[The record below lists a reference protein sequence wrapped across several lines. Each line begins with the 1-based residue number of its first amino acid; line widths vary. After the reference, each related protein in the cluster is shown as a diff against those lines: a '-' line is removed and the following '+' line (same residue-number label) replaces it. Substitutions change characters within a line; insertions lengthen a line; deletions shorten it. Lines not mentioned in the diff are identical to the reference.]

1 MLLDQLL
8 VTPRFATLGGAFFAQ
23 VQPTALDKVELLA
36 LSPSGLQLLGI
47 TNNTA
52 SQEQLRQLCAGTWQW
67 ESYPPLAMVYAG
79 HQFGG
84 YSPRLGDGR
93 GLLVAEVQTPDQ
105 TIIELHLK
113 GAGLTPFSRMGDG
126 RAVLRSSIREFLVS
140 EYMQAIGVPTTQV
153 LALARSSTKVW
164 REQVETAASLLR
176 LAPSHIRFGHF
187 EYFYYSRQFDEHAA
201 LTEYVLKHH
210 YPECLHKP
218 QPALAFLEQVIERT
232 AILIAYWQAFGFC
245 HGVMNTDNMSILGLT
260 FDYGPFAFL
269 DDYQA
274 NYICNKSDSTGRYA
288 FNQQPEIGLWN
299 LTALAET
306 FTQQI
311 AIEELKTAL
320 ASYWNIFQQSYQSLM
335 CQRLGMHND
344 AQAAAIIS
352 DLLKQMQQNQIDYNN
367 LFRRLS
373 EEPLALAL
381 EGLADDFVDG
391 SAFSRWAAAYT
402 QQVTKLDLDETT
414 RLLAMQ
420 AFNPRYSL
428 RNYYLQQV
436 IEAAEK
442 GDNTVFSELHAVCQS
457 PFLSK
462 EEWFKWCMP
471 PPDTEKAQ
479 PLSCSS

>member
-1 MLLDQLL
+1 MQLEQLL
-8 VTPRFATLGGAFFAQ
+8 VTPRFANLGRAFYAQ
-23 VQPTALDKVELLA
+23 VQPTPLDNAELLA
-36 LSPSGLQLLGI
+36 VSPAGLQLLGI
-47 TNNTA
+47 TNN
-52 SQEQLRQLCAGTWQW
+52 SINQEQLRQLCAGTWQW
-67 ESYPPLAMVYAG
+67 ENYSPLAMVYAG

-93 GLLVAEVQTPDQ
+93 GVLLAEVQTVEQ
-105 TIIELHLK
+105 TVLDIHLK

-153 LALARSSTKVW
+153 LALVRSSTKVW

-187 EYFYYSRQFDEHAA
+187 EYFYYSRQLDEHSV
-201 LTEYVLKHH
+201 LTEYVLKNH
-210 YPECLHKP
+210 YPDCLTHS
-218 QPALAFLEQVIERT
+218 QPVLAFLEQVIERT
-232 AILIAYWQAFGFC
+232 AKLIAQWQAFGFC

-306 FTQQI
+306 FTQRVNI
-311 AIEELKTAL
+311 DELKTAL
-320 ASYWNIFQQSYQSLM
+320 TKYWGIFQKTYQSLM
-335 CQRLGMHND
+335 CQRLGMPNTE
-344 AQAAAIIS
+344 QAGEIIS
-352 DLLKQMQQNQIDYNN
+352 DLLKQMQQSQIDYNN

-381 EGLADDFVDG
+381 AGLRDDFVDRP
-391 SAFSRWAAAYT
+391 AFDRWAVAYT
-402 QQVTKLDLDETT
+402 QQIAQLNITETA
-414 RLLAMQ
+414 RLTAMQ
-420 AFNPRYSL
+420 AFNPRYNL

-436 IEAAEK
+436 IETTEK
-442 GDNTVFSELHAVCQS
+442 GDMTLFSQLHAVCQS
-457 PFLSK
+457 PFLVK
-462 EEWFKWCMP
+462 EEWLPWCMP
-471 PPDTEKAQ
+471 PPNTAKAQ